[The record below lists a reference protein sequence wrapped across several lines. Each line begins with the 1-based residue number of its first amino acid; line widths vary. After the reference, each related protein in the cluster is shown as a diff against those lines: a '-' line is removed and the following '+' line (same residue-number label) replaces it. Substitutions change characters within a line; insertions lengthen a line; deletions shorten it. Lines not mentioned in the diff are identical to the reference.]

1 MNKVSYTLRYLLV
14 EKMTVKTAVKSKRK
28 TKTKAKAA
36 ATGANPPLYQVLL
49 LNDDYTP
56 MEFVV
61 KLLTEIF
68 CMNQTKATHVML
80 QIHHE
85 GKGVCG
91 IYTRDV
97 AETKVMQ
104 VISYARSHGH
114 PLMCESEK
122 I

>member
-1 MNKVSYTLRYLLV
+1 MVI
-14 EKMTVKTAVKSKRK
+14 KTASKV
-28 TKTKAKAA
+28 KTKAKVKSKAKA
-36 ATGANPPLYQVLL
+36 KAMPVKNPALYQVVLF
-49 LNDDYTP
+49 NDDYTP

-61 KLLTEIF
+61 NLLTGIF
-68 CMNQTKATHVML
+68 SMPPTKANHVML

-85 GKGVCG
+85 GKGICG

-104 VISYARSHGH
+104 VISSARAHGH
-114 PLMCESEK
+114 PLMCQLEK

>member
-1 MNKVSYTLRYLLV
+1 MSL
-14 EKMTVKTAVKSKRK
+14 KTATKTKR
-28 TKTKAKAA
+28 KTKAKAKTA
-36 ATGANPPLYQVLL
+36 SAGNPPLYQVIL

-61 KLLTEIF
+61 KLLTEVF
-68 CMNQTKATHVML
+68 GMNQTKATHVML

-104 VISYARSHGH
+104 VISCARSFGH
-114 PLMCESEK
+114 PLMCQSEK

>member
-1 MNKVSYTLRYLLV
+1 MV
-14 EKMTVKTAVKSKRK
+14 VKAAVKSKK
-28 TKTKAKAA
+28 KTKAKRTAVS
-36 ATGANPPLYQVLL
+36 NPPLFQVVL

-61 KLLTEIF
+61 KLLIEIF
-68 CMNQTKATHVML
+68 AMTHTKATHVMM

-91 IYTRDV
+91 IYTRDI

-104 VISYARSHGH
+104 VISCARSYGH
-114 PLMCESEK
+114 PLMCQMEK